1 MNKTAIVIGSGF
13 GGIASAIRLKAMNY
27 DVTLIEKN
35 SDLGGRAR
43 TFVRNGYTYD
53 AGPTVITAPYLI
65 EELFL
70 LFKKNIKDYVKIIPL
85 KIWYQFIFSDLSKF
99 NYSGDEEDN
108 ITEITKINPN
118 DIDGFKKL
126 IKLSEKIFNKGYLE
140 LSDKPFSKFTFMLKQ
155 IPSLILLKSYLSV
168 YTLVSKF
175 LKNEKLR
182 KIFSV
187 HPLLVG
193 GNPFS
198 TTSIYTLI
206 LFLEKKWGVHYAL
219 GGTGKII
226 SALEKLMN
234 EIGIKIIKNDEVI
247 RIITDKKNVTGVV
260 TKNNK
265 TINSKIIICNADP
278 PFVYKCLLDEKQ
290 NNFLFKNKIKRMNYS
305 MGLFVY
311 YFGSKKKY
319 NNVEHHSIYFGDSY
333 KELLNQIFDKKILN
347 DDISFYLHRPT
358 ATDPTMAP
366 NNKDCFY
373 VLVPVPNNL
382 SNINWS
388 EEGERFKKII
398 IKKLSSTLLPG
409 IEEFIE
415 EDFYIT
421 PDYFEN
427 ELKTLHGS
435 GFSIQP
441 KFSQSAYFRF
451 HNKSEIYNGLYF
463 VGAGTH
469 PGAGIPGVLSS
480 AKILDKIIPVAK

>member
-1 MNKTAIVIGSGF
+1 
-13 GGIASAIRLKAMNY
+13 
-27 DVTLIEKN
+27 
-35 SDLGGRAR
+35 
-43 TFVRNGYTYD
+43 
-53 AGPTVITAPYLI
+53 
-65 EELFL
+65 
-70 LFKKNIKDYVKIIPL
+70 
-85 KIWYQFIFSDLSKF
+85 
-99 NYSGDEEDN
+99 
-108 ITEITKINPN
+108 
-118 DIDGFKKL
+118 
-126 IKLSEKIFNKGYLE
+126 
-140 LSDKPFSKFTFMLKQ
+140 
-155 IPSLILLKSYLSV
+155 
-168 YTLVSKF
+168 
-175 LKNEKLR
+175 
-182 KIFSV
+182 
-187 HPLLVG
+187 
-193 GNPFS
+193 
-198 TTSIYTLI
+198 
-206 LFLEKKWGVHYAL
+206 
-219 GGTGKII
+219 
-226 SALEKLMN
+226 
-234 EIGIKIIKNDEVI
+234 
-247 RIITDKKNVTGVV
+247 
-260 TKNNK
+260 
-265 TINSKIIICNADP
+265 
-278 PFVYKCLLDEKQ
+278 
-290 NNFLFKNKIKRMNYS
+290 

-366 NNKDCFY
+366 DNKDCFY

-398 IKKLSSTLLPG
+398 IKKLSSTLLPE